1 MIGSAQLAPGGGV
14 VLELGE
20 PREGVALALLRAIA
34 AERSADAGEEE
45 RPASHGS
52 VHLQT
57 DDRAARRQGGLAAR
71 PAGLSL
77 EATVVSAPR
86 NGWIAVYDEVADR
99 DPRQLARLGRGS
111 SSTGLVVFTI
121 GVEEATAVHYI
132 AFERG
137 RTLDEYLSVPDYR
150 GPLPPGDAIALR
162 ANPTVVARLTGAH
175 PRRSAPLLGRPRRPT
190 SAARRRAAARGRA
203 GAWARRDPRPLRRS
217 AVPPRCHRGGA
228 RMKVVLLHAMPL
240 DERMWSP
247 QLPALADYEVETPNL
262 YDLGGSSIDEWT
274 EKLLEQ

>member
-1 MIGSAQLAPGGGV
+1 MNVRREGEAYVAEEAGQVIGSAQLVPGGGV

-34 AERSADAGEEE
+34 AERSSAGEDEEE

-57 DDRAARRQGGLAAR
+57 DDQSAVVQTVSRLVPRVFRSR
-71 PAGLSL
+71 
-77 EATVVSAPR
+77 ATVVSAPR

-99 DPRQLARLGRGS
+99 EPRQLARLGRELS
-111 SSTGLVVFTI
+111 NATGLVVFTI

-175 PRRSAPLLGRPRRPT
+175 PASIRSVARTAASPEELPPADDLLRE
-190 SAARRRAAARGRA
+190 
-203 GAWARRDPRPLRRS
+203 L
-217 AVPPRCHRGGA
+217 
-228 RMKVVLLHAMPL
+228 
-240 DERMWSP
+240 
-247 QLPALADYEVETPNL
+247 ALALGIEGTHIRFDEARYLPDAVVVEH
-262 YDLGGSSIDEWT
+262 E
-274 EKLLEQ
+274 